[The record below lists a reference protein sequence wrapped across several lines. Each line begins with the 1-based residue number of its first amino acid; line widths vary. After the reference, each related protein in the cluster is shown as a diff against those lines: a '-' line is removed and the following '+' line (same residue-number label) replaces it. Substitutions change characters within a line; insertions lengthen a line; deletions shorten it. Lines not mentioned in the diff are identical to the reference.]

1 MHSVHE
7 LQSLRIIME
16 MGQSVLSLS
25 RLIRRTLQDLTV
37 LLIYYDQPQTSLE
50 GLQISWI
57 AVFSGLSF

>member
-1 MHSVHE
+1 MRSVRE
-7 LQSLRIIME
+7 TQSLSIIME
-16 MGQSVLSLS
+16 MGQSVPPRLSL
-25 RLIRRTLQDLTV
+25 LICRTLTV